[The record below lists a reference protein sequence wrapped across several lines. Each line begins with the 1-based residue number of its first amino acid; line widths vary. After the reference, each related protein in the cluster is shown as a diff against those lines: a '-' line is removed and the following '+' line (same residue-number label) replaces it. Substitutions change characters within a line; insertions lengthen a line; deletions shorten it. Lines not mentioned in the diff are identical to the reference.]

1 MPHGFCV
8 FQERCHTSLDRQRR
22 YSNDE
27 LVDTTSSVQLKHR
40 AGIYIRLTRTR
51 FHLDVEYAMLRQRL
65 NLFRE
70 VLLMNAFL
78 CGFLQYV
85 GLLAH
90 SLQGV
95 CIQAFGQQ
103 GVLMVFLRFLDDG
116 CFHNRCN
123 GIDRQQLVLE

>member
-8 FQERCHTSLDRQRR
+8 FQERCHTSFDRQRR

-70 VLLMNAFL
+70 VLLTNAFL
-78 CGFLQYV
+78 CGFL
-85 GLLAH
+85 
-90 SLQGV
+90 
-95 CIQAFGQQ
+95 
-103 GVLMVFLRFLDDG
+103 
-116 CFHNRCN
+116 
-123 GIDRQQLVLE
+123 